1 MNTIG
6 YDNWKLQE
14 SPSNESEDIEY
25 ISVEFIEDGEDLK
38 AFIYEKNGNDLEY
51 DFDRLDSILDCELD
65 DNNDVVFCLDEN
77 KVINYAYNNL

>member
-25 ISVEFIEDGEDLK
+25 ISVEFVEYGEDLK

-51 DFDRLDSILDCELD
+51 DMDRLDSILDCDSEFR
-65 DNNDVVFCLDEN
+65 FCLDEN